1 MIHPFVLAFFERLFM
16 NDPVSKQIRKISTDS
31 SLLLLIFLA
40 VTQAGRIGL
49 FYLTRGSDYD
59 SLLRNDSFFT
69 MLCYLLIYPL
79 LMPLLFLIY
88 NKRAGKKN
96 GIRLKNTFCKP
107 QRSFGWCF
115 KWLVI
120 DIGLAG
126 IVNVAGTYI
135 RSFIISTFHLVD
147 YSAVT
152 DQSGLW
158 KNTLYLIVM
167 FVAMAIFAPF
177 FEECLF
183 RGIIFRNNEKV
194 GQLFAIIVTGIAFGL
209 WHTNSY
215 QVFYAS
221 VSGFCLCL
229 VFLKTRSI
237 IPVML
242 IHFINNT
249 LSYLQQVLSGV
260 ISPALNSSDPEYM
273 VHYIFTKQPVAG
285 SAFLLIRL
293 FLIGCMIASVV
304 LVIIGI
310 VKYCKNRSLKSGE
323 FNISKGKKVLYYFSS
338 PVTIIT
344 LLAFIYFTFIRYQS
358 F

>member
-1 MIHPFVLAFFERLFM
+1 MK
-16 NDPVSKQIRKISTDS
+16 DSVSKQIRKISADS

-40 VTQAGRIGL
+40 VTEAGRFGL
-49 FYLTRGSDYD
+49 FLLVKGSDYFSVFRD
-59 SLLRNDSFFT
+59 DSFLT
-69 MLCYLLIYPL
+69 LISYLLVYPV
-79 LMPLLFLIY
+79 LMPVLFFIY
-88 NKRAGKKN
+88 NKRAGKEN
-96 GIRLKNTFCKP
+96 GIRLKNTFRKP

-126 IVNVAGTYI
+126 IVNVAGAYI

-152 DQSGLW
+152 DQSGFW

-167 FVAMAIFAPF
+167 FVATAIFAPF

-183 RGIIFRNNEKV
+183 RGIIFRNNEKM

-215 QVFYAS
+215 QFFYAA
-221 VSGFCLCL
+221 VSGFCLCI
-229 VFLKTRSI
+229 VFLKTRSV

-242 IHFINNT
+242 IHCINNT
-249 LSYLQQVLSGV
+249 LSYLSSALSGI
-260 ISPALNSSDPEYM
+260 ISPALNSSDTEYAI
-273 VHYIFTKQPVAG
+273 HYVVTKQPVAG
-285 SAFLLIRL
+285 AAFLLIRL
-293 FLIGCMIASVV
+293 FLLGCMIASVV

-310 VKYCKNRSLKSGE
+310 VKYRRNRSLNSGV
-323 FNISKGKKVLYYFSS
+323 FNISRGKKVLYYFSS
-338 PVTIIT
+338 PVTVIT
-344 LLAFIYFTFIRYQS
+344 YLALIYFTFVRYHLAGL
-358 F
+358 